1 MLKPE
6 PLTKAR
12 FAPFGDV
19 VEIEGTEPLVIN
31 QGFARRFDD
40 LAGIDVA
47 AEGGS
52 AKVSLF
58 TATPLPLPITINMM
72 ERHPLGSQ
80 LFFPLQNRPWLVVV
94 CSDPDQQESFRVF
107 AATATQGVNYR
118 RNTWHFPLL
127 VFDAESRF
135 IVVDRIGPGQNL
147 VEQMLAAPLLVP
159 FFPHTLAPPQDL
171 HYPQPP

>member
-1 MLKPE
+1 MLRPE

-19 VEIEGTEPLVIN
+19 VEIEGAEPLVIN

-58 TATPLPLPITINMM
+58 KAKPRPLPITINMM

-107 AATATQGVNYR
+107 SATGSQGVNYL

-135 IVVDRIGPGQNL
+135 IVVDRIGPGLNL
-147 VEQMLAAPLLVP
+147 EERNMPEPLTIVR
-159 FFPHTLAPPQDL
+159 
-171 HYPQPP
+171 